1 MLHVFKRS
9 HNAHITFIFGQGM
22 LITVYAYQTSEFFL
36 QKKKPSIIISTQET
50 ISGMNYYT
58 CYQCQ
63 VVYNSPECLYVQN
76 N

>member
-1 MLHVFKRS
+1 MV
-9 HNAHITFIFGQGM
+9 
-22 LITVYAYQTSEFFL
+22 ITVYAYRTSEFFL
-36 QKKKPSIIISTQET
+36 QKKPWIFISTQET

-63 VVYNSPECLYVQN
+63 VVNNSPECLYVQN

>member
-1 MLHVFKRS
+1 MF
-9 HNAHITFIFGQGM
+9 
-22 LITVYAYQTSEFFL
+22 ITVYAYRASEFFL
-36 QKKKPSIIISTQET
+36 QKKPWIFILTQET

-58 CYQCQ
+58 YQCQ

>member
-1 MLHVFKRS
+1 
-9 HNAHITFIFGQGM
+9 M

-36 QKKKPSIIISTQET
+36 QKKKPWIIISTQET

-58 CYQCQ
+58 CYQYQ

>member
-1 MLHVFKRS
+1 
-9 HNAHITFIFGQGM
+9 M
-22 LITVYAYQTSEFFL
+22 LITVYAYRTSEFFFA
-36 QKKKPSIIISTQET
+36 KKKPWIIISTQET

-58 CYQCQ
+58 CYQYQ

>member
-1 MLHVFKRS
+1 MLCS
-9 HNAHITFIFGQGM
+9 HN
-22 LITVYAYQTSEFFL
+22 VYFQSLHSVCLSNLGFLFL
-36 QKKKPSIIISTQET
+36 QKNPWIFISTQET

-63 VVYNSPECLYVQN
+63 VVYNSQECLYVQN

>member
-1 MLHVFKRS
+1 MF
-9 HNAHITFIFGQGM
+9 
-22 LITVYAYQTSEFFL
+22 ITVYAYQTSEFFL
-36 QKKKPSIIISTQET
+36 QKKTPWIFISTQET
-50 ISGMNYYT
+50 SSGMNYYT